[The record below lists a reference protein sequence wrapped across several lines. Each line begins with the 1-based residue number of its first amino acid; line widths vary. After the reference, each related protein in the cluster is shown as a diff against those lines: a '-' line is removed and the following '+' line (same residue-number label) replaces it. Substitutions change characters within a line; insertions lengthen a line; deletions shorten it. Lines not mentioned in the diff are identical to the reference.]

1 MPVTDDQLKALI
13 VQAQLV
19 VRQAQLLLE
28 QNAAE
33 AQQQLTGDYPGPR
46 TLTRRA

>member
-1 MPVTDDQLKALI
+1 VPVTDDQLKALI

-28 QNAAE
+28 QNQAE
-33 AQQQLTGDYPGPR
+33 AQQSQTGDYPSPR
-46 TLTRRA
+46 TLTRQR